1 MLKLRGLEMM
11 VWKYTIQ
18 TKVGNI
24 ITRNHEIAEMKSRLG
39 YRVFCKRENNI
50 FKYNHI

>member
-1 MLKLRGLEMM
+1 MI

-18 TKVGNI
+18 TNVGKI
-24 ITRNHEIAEMKSRLG
+24 ITRNPEIAEMKSRLG
-39 YRVFCKRENNI
+39 YRVFCKRENNV